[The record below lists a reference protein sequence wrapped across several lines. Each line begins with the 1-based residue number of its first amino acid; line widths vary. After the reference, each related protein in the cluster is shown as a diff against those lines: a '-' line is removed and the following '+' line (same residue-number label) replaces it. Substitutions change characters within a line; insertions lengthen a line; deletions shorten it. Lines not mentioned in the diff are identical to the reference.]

1 MSMFSNRSR
10 QIFPSPFVQFVTGFV
25 IPTLVLLTLS
35 GESML
40 GPAGAMVLA
49 LSFPVALEIY
59 GLLKRRKPSTMSLV
73 AIAGIL
79 LIGLI
84 SFFGLS
90 EQWLAVRRSG
100 IYFFAAIA
108 VIVIVRFRPQLIERT
123 LNRVLNMERALN
135 ESRRNGSEA
144 RLMRHAVKT
153 CYMLTALL
161 LITGIASYV
170 LTLVFIN
177 APTGSSEFN
186 AQYAELRIM
195 SLAAITLP
203 FLVGMTGLL
212 VSLAHNIEKL
222 TGVTAEQ
229 LLRKRR

>member
-1 MSMFSNRSR
+1 
-10 QIFPSPFVQFVTGFV
+10 
-25 IPTLVLLTLS
+25 
-35 GESML
+35 ML

-49 LSFPVALEIY
+49 LSFPVALEIH
-59 GLLKRRKPSTMSLV
+59 GLLKRRKPSMMSLV